1 MNFEIPIITKTIN
14 VNNLKTA
21 IAKSINWDAISRLI
35 EYSFKKVH
43 VKATFT
49 TTVLKI
55 LLFGAR
61 LVL

>member
-21 IAKSINWDAISRLI
+21 IAKSLNRDAISRLI
-35 EYSFKKVH
+35 EYSFKKVQ